1 MYKDFNRTED
11 KIKIFTIIAIL
22 LFFFLYGRIIYIQ
35 LIKSS
40 SYKSYLKNQ
49 IYKSE
54 EMRTLRGNIYDRNG
68 FLLAF
73 SNWRYSYFCFPKRIK
88 TSQEKQLV
96 LSFVI
101 NKLKISQDKI
111 TQQLKK
117 YNTFFWIERLI
128 DCQIT
133 VDKKEIPKGLDRVKE
148 EKRFYPNG
156 TLASQVLGNTGLDNV
171 GLSGVEYSMEDI
183 LKGNIVKI
191 YNEKDAKGRDL
202 DSEEIFKFENL
213 NPKNIYL
220 TIDKNLQFIVEKY
233 LENLYLSTKAETVSA
248 VIQNVKTGEIIVMAN
263 FPNSE
268 INKGNKNLKMYNGI
282 INKVYEPGS
291 TLKVLTM
298 GAALEDGL
306 YKMKDKIFCEN
317 GKFKVFNHTIKDHDK
332 QNGFLSLE
340 DILTV
345 SSNIGMSK
353 IGEKMGKD
361 RLYYYFQ
368 KFGFGYNTGIDL
380 PGEEKGLLRHPKNW
394 DKLSI
399 YILPFGQ
406 GLGVTPIQLISGI
419 SAVGNKGFLM
429 EPKIIKAI
437 QDKDVFYNRENRVVR
452 QILSEKV
459 CHQLLEA
466 MESVV
471 LKGTAQSLKMD
482 GYRIGAKTGTAQKI
496 DPITRKYSKSNYIS
510 SLVSVFPIDEPQF
523 SILMVVDSPKGGYY
537 GGEVC
542 GKTMRNIIKDLIF
555 YYKIPKKTKKV

>member
-11 KIKIFTIIAIL
+11 KIKIFTVIAIF
-22 LFFFLYGRIIYIQ
+22 LFLFLYGRIIYIQ

-68 FLLAF
+68 LLLAF

-88 TSQEKQLV
+88 TFQEKQSV
-96 LSFVI
+96 LAFVI
-101 NKLKISQDKI
+101 NKLKIPQEKI
-111 TQQLKK
+111 SHQLNK
-117 YNTFFWIERLI
+117 YKTFFWITRGS
-128 DCQIT
+128 DCQI
-133 VDKKEIPKGLDRVKE
+133 DLEKNEIPKGIDRVKE

-156 TLASQVLGNTGLDNV
+156 TLASQVLGHTGLDNV
-171 GLSGVEYSMEDI
+171 GLSGIEYSMEDI

-202 DSEEIFKFENL
+202 DAEEIFKFENL

-220 TIDKNLQFIVEKY
+220 TIDKNIQFIVEKY
-233 LENLYLSTKAETVSA
+233 LENLYMSTKAETVSA
-248 VIQNVKTGEIIVMAN
+248 VIQNVKTGEIIAMAN

-268 INKGNKNLKMYNGI
+268 INNGNKKSRLHNSI

-291 TLKVLTM
+291 TLKILTM

-317 GKFKVFNHTIKDHDK
+317 GKFKVLNHTIRDHDRK
-332 QNGFLSLE
+332 NGYLSLE
-340 DILTV
+340 DILAF

-406 GLGVTPIQLISGI
+406 GLGVTPIQLISAI
-419 SAVGNKGFLM
+419 SAVGNRGVLM

-437 QDKDVFYNRENRVVR
+437 EDKDILYNRENRVVR

-459 CHQLLEA
+459 CRQLLDA

-471 LKGTAQSLKMD
+471 LKGTAQSLKME

-496 DPITRKYSKSNYIS
+496 DPITRKYSKSTYVS
-510 SLVSVFPIDEPQF
+510 SLVSIFPIDNPRF
-523 SILMVVDSPKGGYY
+523 SILIVVDSPKGIYY

-555 YYKIPKKTKKV
+555 YYKIPKKNK

>member
-11 KIKIFTIIAIL
+11 KIKIFTVIAIF
-22 LFFFLYGRIIYIQ
+22 LFLFLYGRIIYIQ

-68 FLLAF
+68 LLLAF

-88 TSQEKQLV
+88 TFQEKQSV
-96 LSFVI
+96 LAFVI
-101 NKLKISQDKI
+101 NKLKIPQEKI
-111 TQQLKK
+111 SHQLNK
-117 YNTFFWIERLI
+117 YKTFFWITRGS
-128 DCQIT
+128 DCQI
-133 VDKKEIPKGLDRVKE
+133 DLEKNEIPKGIDRVKE

-156 TLASQVLGNTGLDNV
+156 TLASQVLGHTGLDNV
-171 GLSGVEYSMEDI
+171 GLSGIEYSMEDI

-202 DSEEIFKFENL
+202 DAEEIFKFENL

-220 TIDKNLQFIVEKY
+220 TIDKNIQFIVEKY
-233 LENLYLSTKAETVSA
+233 LENLYMSTKAETVSA
-248 VIQNVKTGEIIVMAN
+248 VIQNVKTGEIIAMAN

-268 INKGNKNLKMYNGI
+268 INNGNKKSRLHNSI

-291 TLKVLTM
+291 TLKILTM

-317 GKFKVFNHTIKDHDK
+317 GKFKVLNHTIRDHDRK
-332 QNGFLSLE
+332 NGYLSLE
-340 DILTV
+340 DILAF

-406 GLGVTPIQLISGI
+406 GLGVTPIQLISAI
-419 SAVGNKGFLM
+419 SAVGNRGVLM

-437 QDKDVFYNRENRVVR
+437 EDKDILYNRENRVVR

-459 CHQLLEA
+459 CRQLLDA

-471 LKGTAQSLKMD
+471 LKGTAQSLKME

-496 DPITRKYSKSNYIS
+496 DPITRKYSKSTYVS
-510 SLVSVFPIDEPQF
+510 SLVSIFPIDNPRF
-523 SILMVVDSPKGGYY
+523 SILIVVDSPK
-537 GGEVC
+537 
-542 GKTMRNIIKDLIF
+542 RNILWRRSLRKNNEK
-555 YYKIPKKTKKV
+555 YH